1 MYLFFHYK
9 GNTCVLK
16 NRGNKEKQERKYLSY
31 YRQNATV
38 NILTRLLKPI
48 HSFIITVKGLEVERL
63 RVSEIKRYRISG
75 KREQQSNEKNIM
87 KTSRQIRAY

>member
-38 NILTRLLKPI
+38 NILGNNFELKTTI
-48 HSFIITVKGLEVERL
+48 
-63 RVSEIKRYRISG
+63 
-75 KREQQSNEKNIM
+75 
-87 KTSRQIRAY
+87 